1 MATRCKIMWS
11 LKMWI
16 INGDY
21 MMTEE
26 MIRFTEKV
34 CPNCNRQ
41 YDCDCFWDE
50 NNVVECM
57 KEHGDD

>member
-1 MATRCKIMWS
+1 
-11 LKMWI
+11 
-16 INGDY
+16 

-34 CPNCNRQ
+34 CPNCKWL

-57 KEHGDD
+57 KEYKRDD